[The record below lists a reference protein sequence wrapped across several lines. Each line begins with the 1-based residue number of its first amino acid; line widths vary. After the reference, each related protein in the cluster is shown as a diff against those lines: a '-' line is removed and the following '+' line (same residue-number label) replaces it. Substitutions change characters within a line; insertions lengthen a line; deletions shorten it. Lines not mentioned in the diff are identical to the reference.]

1 MQFEMRKSHH
11 TSPNYKTHPPL
22 QNAILH
28 PFPQSPSETN
38 LKRNP
43 SIHPQCSFSIKT
55 RKKTFGFRSGPVPVG
70 ERRRLLLEDALG
82 KVDSSP
88 LLKKLLK
95 KGRCIPRSPPWQPP
109 FALSTIGI
117 VIALFGHRHS
127 PRFEILFFFLRKAN
141 KRTDW
146 QMWGSGGGWLY

>member
-11 TSPNYKTHPPL
+11 AIPNYNTPPPL
-22 QNAILH
+22 PNDILH
-28 PFPQSPSETN
+28 PHTPSETN

-55 RKKTFGFRSGPVPVG
+55 KKNKKKNFGFRSGPVPVG

-82 KVDSSP
+82 KVDSPP

-95 KGRCIPRSPPWQPP
+95 KGRCIPRSPLSSPP
-109 FALSTIGI
+109 FILSTIGI
-117 VIALFGHRHS
+117 VIALLGHRHS
-127 PRFEILFFFLRKAN
+127 KFRFFSFLSFCGRQTKE
-141 KRTDW
+141 RT
-146 QMWGSGGGWLY
+146 GKCGGPGLY